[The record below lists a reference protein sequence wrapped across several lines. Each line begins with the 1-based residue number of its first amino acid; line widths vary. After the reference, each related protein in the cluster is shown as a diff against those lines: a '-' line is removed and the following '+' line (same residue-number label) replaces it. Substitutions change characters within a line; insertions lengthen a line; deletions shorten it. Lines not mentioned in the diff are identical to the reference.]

1 MKIFISCDDKK
12 NIKKNYKTYL
22 DKNLAIIDVP
32 VMAKLIKYSDY
43 GGDICVDYVLSQ
55 EIEIKIRN
63 IYESKRFDKLL
74 YIIDNIS
81 IGFVSNF
88 KKYVESK
95 GILFTEYILIDYN
108 QTIDNKIYKY
118 FDNVI

>member
-1 MKIFISCDDKK
+1 MKIFITSDDKK
-12 NIKKNYKTYL
+12 NIKKNYKAYL

-32 VMAKLIKYSDY
+32 VMAKLIKYSEY
-43 GGDICVDYVLSQ
+43 NGDICVDYVLSQ

-74 YIIDNIS
+74 YIIDNIG

-95 GILFTEYILIDYN
+95 GILFTEYILIDYS